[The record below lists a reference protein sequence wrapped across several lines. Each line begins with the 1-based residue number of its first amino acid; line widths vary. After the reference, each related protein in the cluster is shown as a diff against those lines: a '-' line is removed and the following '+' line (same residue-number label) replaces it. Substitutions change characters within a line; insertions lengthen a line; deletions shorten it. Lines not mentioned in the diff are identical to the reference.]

1 MNPDIAIIG
10 AGYVGMPHAQTFAD
24 AGKRVV
30 LVDIQQ
36 AVVDAIN
43 RGESHIGDVS
53 SEDLKRLVD
62 AGLVTATTD
71 FAVVADCAAVVI
83 AVPTP
88 LSPQREPDLGYV
100 ESAAR
105 AVAPI

>member
-1 MNPDIAIIG
+1 MPACPTRSRRGTETERLRNGSQLALRRVNPDIAIIG

-43 RGESHIGDVS
+43 RGESNIGDAS
-53 SEDLKRLVD
+53 SEVLKRLVD
-62 AGLVTATTD
+62 PGLVTLTTD
-71 FAVVADCAAVVI
+71 FGVVADCPAGV
-83 AVPTP
+83 
-88 LSPQREPDLGYV
+88 
-100 ESAAR
+100 
-105 AVAPI
+105 